1 MSSPPAT
8 APGNSVP
15 LCVDLDGTLLKTDLL
30 WESLVRLLKRN
41 PLYLLV
47 VPLWWVRGR
56 AFLKRQIAARVELD
70 TAALPC
76 NKSFVIFLRDEK
88 RQGRPLFL
96 ATASDRELA
105 TQVAEN
111 IGLFDDVLAS
121 DGKMNLRAGNKA
133 RTLTERFGKRGFD
146 YAGNSSPDLEVWAAA
161 REAIVVNA
169 GTGLTEQAA
178 RRTKLGRVF
187 DPSRSR
193 LPALIQ
199 CLRPHHWIKNLII
212 FVPLLTSHQIGN
224 WPLLFDALWA
234 FVAFSLCASGVYV
247 LNDLLDLDADRHHPE
262 KKNRP
267 FASGDLPLPVGLAIF
282 PILFIASALV
292 SSGLPWAFTG
302 ILAVYFVVTTSYSW
316 RLKQVPILDVFVL
329 AGLYSIRLVAG
340 QLATGIVLS
349 DWLLVFS
356 MFIFLSLALAKRF
369 LELQTLRQENKTDA
383 RGRGYAAG
391 DREIVATLG
400 LVCGCVAV
408 LVLALYVNSPQVIIL
423 YRRPTLLL
431 LVCLLF
437 LYWVSRVWFVAHR
450 GRMREDPVV
459 FALLDWV
466 SYVVG
471 ALMLVVIWLA
481 T

>member
-1 MSSPPAT
+1 MLSPIAP
-8 APGNSVP
+8 APGNSIP

-30 WESLVRLLKRN
+30 WESLVRLLKQN
-41 PLYLLV
+41 PFCVLA
-47 VPLWWVRGR
+47 VPLWWMRGR

-70 TAALPC
+70 IATLPC
-76 NKSFVIFLRDEK
+76 NKSFVVFLRDEK
-88 RQGRPLFL
+88 RQGRPLIL

-105 TQVAEN
+105 TQVADQV
-111 IGLFDDVLAS
+111 GLFDEVLAS

-133 RTLTERFGKRGFD
+133 RSLTGRFGERGFD
-146 YAGNSSPDLEVWAAA
+146 YAGNSSPDLVVWAAA

-169 GTGLTEQAA
+169 GAGLTAQAA
-178 RRTKLGRVF
+178 RRTKLGQVF
-187 DPSRSR
+187 DPSHSK
-193 LPALIQ
+193 LPTFLQ

-224 WPLLFDALWA
+224 WPLLVDAFWA
-234 FVAFSLCASGVYV
+234 FVAFSLCASGVYM

-267 FASGDLPLPVGLAIF
+267 FASGDLPLPVGLVMF
-282 PILFIASALV
+282 PLLFLASVLV
-292 SSGLPWAFTG
+292 SFRLPLAFTSN
-302 ILAVYFVVTTSYSW
+302 LAIYFAVTTSYSCW
-316 RLKQVPILDVFVL
+316 FKQVAILDVFVL

-356 MFIFLSLALAKRF
+356 MFVFLSLALAKRF
-369 LELQTLRQENKTDA
+369 LELQMLRQKNKTDA
-383 RGRGYAAG
+383 KGRGYATS
-391 DREIVATLG
+391 DQELVATLG
-400 LVCGCVAV
+400 LVSGYVAV
-408 LVLALYVNSPQVIIL
+408 LVLALYVNSPQVVIL

-437 LYWVSRVWFVAHR
+437 LYWLSRVWFIAHR
-450 GRMREDPVV
+450 GQMRDDPVV
-459 FALLDWV
+459 FALRDWV
-466 SYVVG
+466 SHVVG
-471 ALMLVVIWLA
+471 ALMLLVLWLA